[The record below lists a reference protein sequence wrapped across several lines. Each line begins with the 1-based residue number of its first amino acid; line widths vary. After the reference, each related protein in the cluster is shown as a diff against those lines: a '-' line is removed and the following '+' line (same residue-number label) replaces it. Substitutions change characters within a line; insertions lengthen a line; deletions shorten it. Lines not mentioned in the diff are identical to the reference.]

1 MNIPCVPLLLVWT
14 GVLSAAMAAETIR
27 LDTLDFSQVKQG
39 WGTPQINRSIREK
52 PLTIGGKVYEYGVGL
67 HASTDMWVDLT
78 GGSEAFSAEVGVD
91 DAAGAAG
98 TITCKFY
105 GDGKKLWDS
114 GIMKWGE
121 PAKSVQL
128 DLRGCKML
136 LIQIGDAGDGISYD
150 HADLASASFSVI
162 GAKPRLVASLVEKPY
177 LLTPKAGKA
186 PRINGPMVYGCR
198 PGNPFIYRMPV
209 TGERPMAFSVTG
221 LPQSI
226 KINPETGILTGV
238 APEAGEYKVT
248 FQAKNNHGKATRSFK
263 IVSGATL
270 ALTPPMGYNHW
281 YYHYDHITEQL
292 MREAADV
299 MVSSGMADV
308 GYQYVNIDDCWM
320 NAAQQKDPLRV
331 GPLRDTNGSIIPNKH
346 FPDIKGMVD
355 YIHGKGLKAGI
366 YTSPGPRTCAGFAGA
381 YGFEENDARQFAA
394 WGFDF
399 LKYDWCSYDEVVKGD
414 HNLDTLKRPYKQ
426 MGDLLKQQPRDI
438 VFNLCQY
445 GMGDVWK
452 WGSEVGGH
460 CWRTAG
466 DLGFELNRIYE
477 VALKNAEYRDYSHPG
492 SWNDPDYIQI
502 GYIGD
507 ANDMG
512 APKAC
517 PLTPSEQYSFMSLW
531 CLMAAPLFYSGDMGR
546 LDEFTINVLC
556 NPEVIEVD
564 QDALGQCAR
573 VVKLDGETFAM
584 VKDMVDGSK
593 AVGLF
598 NHGEMSTHVKV
609 TWPALGIDHVR
620 KGRDLWRQH
629 NLGRLRS
636 GYEVELPRHGS
647 VLLRVWS
654 KPE

>member
-1 MNIPCVPLLLVWT
+1 M
-14 GVLSAAMAAETIR
+14 AMAAETVR
-27 LDTLDFSQVKQG
+27 LNNLDFGLVRQG
-39 WGTPQINRSIREK
+39 WGTPQINQSIREK

-67 HASTDMWVDLT
+67 HASASIWVDL
-78 GGSEAFSAEVGVD
+78 GGGCDSFSTEVGVD
-91 DAAGAAG
+91 DAAGAPG
-98 TITCKFY
+98 TITYKFY
-105 GDGKKLWDS
+105 ADGRKLWES

-121 PAKSVQL
+121 KAKTVQL
-128 DLRGCKML
+128 DLRGCRML
-136 LIQIGDAGDGISYD
+136 LIQIGDAGDGISFD
-150 HADLASASFSVI
+150 HADLANASFSVS
-162 GAKPRLVASLVEKPY
+162 GAKPHLVSGLVETPY
-177 LLTPKAGKA
+177 ILTPKADKA
-186 PRINGPMVYGCR
+186 PKINGPMVYGCR
-198 PGNPFIYRMPV
+198 PGNPFLYRMPV
-209 TGERPMAFSVTG
+209 TGERPMVFSAKG
-221 LPQSI
+221 LPSAI
-226 KINPETGILTGV
+226 TINPDSGILSGV
-238 APEAGEYKVT
+238 APEVGEYQVT
-248 FQAKNNHGKATRSFK
+248 FQAKNAHGRATRTFK
-263 IVSGATL
+263 IVSGQTL

-299 MVSSGMADV
+299 MVASGMADV

-320 NAAQQKDPLRV
+320 NAARNNDPMRV
-331 GPLRDTNGSIIPNKH
+331 GPLRNADGNIIPNKH

-355 YIHGKGLKAGI
+355 YVHGKGLKAGI

-381 YGFEENDARQFAA
+381 YGYEEQDARQFAA

-414 HNLDTLKRPYKQ
+414 HTLEILKKPYKQ

-438 VFNLCQY
+438 VYNLCQY

-452 WGSEVGGH
+452 WGAEVGGH

-466 DLGFELNRIYE
+466 DLGFELNRIFE

-492 SWNDPDYIQI
+492 AWNDPDYIQI

-512 APKAC
+512 APKMC

-546 LDEFTINVLC
+546 LNEFTINVLC

-573 VVKLDGETFAM
+573 VVNLEGESFAM
-584 VKDMVDGSK
+584 VKDMADGSK

-598 NHGEMSTHVKV
+598 NRGEMPTRIKA
-609 TWPALGIDHVR
+609 TWSVLGIQRV
-620 KGRDLWRQH
+620 KKVRDLWRQK
-629 NLGRLRS
+629 NLGRLPL
-636 GYEVELPRHGS
+636 GYEAEIPRHGG